1 MSLRVSSALV
11 RDHVTFKDQSK
22 GEKLVARVLA
32 SFRTVSFLISCTL
45 YSAVWMI
52 AAGFCFKMSRI
63 PDNVNLSDRYAVLLD
78 ESSKEN
84 QLTDRDQHNATK
96 FEDLSNKVGT

>member
-1 MSLRVSSALV
+1 
-11 RDHVTFKDQSK
+11 
-22 GEKLVARVLA
+22 
-32 SFRTVSFLISCTL
+32 
-45 YSAVWMI
+45 MI

>member
-1 MSLRVSSALV
+1 
-11 RDHVTFKDQSK
+11 
-22 GEKLVARVLA
+22 
-32 SFRTVSFLISCTL
+32 
-45 YSAVWMI
+45 MI

-84 QLTDRDQHNATK
+84 QLTDRDQRNATK
-96 FEDLSNKVGT
+96 FEDLSNKVGTLCQLLKDKLTCRVSLWEQEEEQQFKGPCACKVSGEHHFYYLA

>member
-1 MSLRVSSALV
+1 
-11 RDHVTFKDQSK
+11 
-22 GEKLVARVLA
+22 
-32 SFRTVSFLISCTL
+32 
-45 YSAVWMI
+45 MI

-84 QLTDRDQHNATK
+84 QLTDRDQRNATK
-96 FEDLSNKVGT
+96 FEDLSNKVSEGQTYM